1 MPSIA
6 EQLAA
11 IAKNKQASLEAAQ
24 PTAPAALMVP
34 TEQRLAEAAQNA
46 GQLQQPV
53 MKPSN
58 ISDEVWANMPDD
70 VKALVALG
78 PEAQAV
84 PVNPPEAEQGLVE
97 SATGKPLEKVDPT
110 KADPVETPNKPR
122 RTRIKKASPDA
133 AIVEQLATLNAK
145 VDALTAAVEEI
156 SQAIVGAVQ
165 ILVSK

>member
-1 MPSIA
+1 MSIA

-24 PTAPAALMVP
+24 PAVSAALTVP

-46 GQLQQPV
+46 GQLQKPV
-53 MKPSN
+53 TKPTN
-58 ISDEVWANMPDD
+58 ISDEVWASMPDD

-84 PVNPPEAEQGLVE
+84 PVNPPEAKQGLIE
-97 SATGKPLEKVDPT
+97 SATGKPLEKAPE
-110 KADPVETPNKPR
+110 PEKPK
-122 RTRIKKASPDA
+122 RTRTKKTAPSDA

-145 VDALTAAVEEI
+145 VDALTAAVKEI

-165 ILVSK
+165 ILAR

>member
-1 MPSIA
+1 MSSIV

-24 PTAPAALMVP
+24 PAVPEALMVP
-34 TEQRLAEAAQNA
+34 TEQRFAETARNA
-46 GQLQQPV
+46 GQLQ
-53 MKPSN
+53 KPITKPAN

-78 PEAQAV
+78 PDAQTV

-97 SATGKPLEKVDPT
+97 SATGKPLEEAKPEPKPKRT
-110 KADPVETPNKPR
+110 RAKKADP
-122 RTRIKKASPDA
+122 DA
-133 AIVEQLATLNAK
+133 AVVEQLTTLNAK
-145 VDALTAAVEEI
+145 VDTLTAAVKEI
-156 SQAIVGAVQ
+156 SEAIVGAVQ

>member
-24 PTAPAALMVP
+24 PAVPKALMVP
-34 TEQRLAEAAQNA
+34 TEQRLAEATQNA
-46 GQLQQPV
+46 GQLQKPV
-53 MKPSN
+53 TKPTN

-78 PEAQAV
+78 PDAQVV

-97 SATGKPLEKVDPT
+97 SATGKPLEKAEEPP
-110 KADPVETPNKPR
+110 AKPK
-122 RTRIKKASPDA
+122 RTRAKKAEPDA
-133 AIVEQLATLNAK
+133 AVVEQLAALNAK
-145 VDALTAAVEEI
+145 VDALTAAVKEI